1 MSATAALIFLLAA
14 PAAYLVLRVEEPG
27 FEHLAWALLPMGV
40 AGAWVLGSRRSMLA
54 TERGAIMAM
63 SCALVATYAAA
74 LVGFAPAV
82 GRLTSDRDLVVA
94 AAGCGPPPD
103 AVVVHRVRPFSFLFY
118 SGWPVVYK
126 VTEDEYRAALTKP
139 GRVLVL
145 TKDSRLDSL
154 PAIDPAL
161 QLREIARNHRHV
173 LYERRAR

>member
-1 MSATAALIFLLAA
+1 
-14 PAAYLVLRVEEPG
+14 
-27 FEHLAWALLPMGV
+27 
-40 AGAWVLGSRRSMLA
+40 
-54 TERGAIMAM
+54 M
-63 SCALVATYAAA
+63 SCALVATYVVA

-82 GRLTSDRDLVVA
+82 GRLTSDRDLVA
-94 AAGCGPPPD
+94 AIAGEEPPPD

-126 VTEDEYRAALTKP
+126 VTEAEYRAALTRP

-154 PAIDPAL
+154 PATDPPL

-173 LYERRAR
+173 LYERQPR